1 MTRHKQ
7 DYERSARRF
16 CAVHN
21 KIWDPK
27 TNSCRPKKS
36 KKKTSKKTKKKTK
49 QKGGEKQELNDE
61 KTLFVFY
68 SFNEGQESWN
78 YKLPGD
84 WWWVGSGSTDDDEL
98 PNEEQFSGS
107 SKHYSK
113 AKTYL
118 NSFFNKLQKKNII
131 KNFKLSESYH
141 KSKKTK
147 KKTKSKDRPSPSESA
162 TGFSEGTVK
171 TGNDGNQWIIKETN
185 KGIKR
190 WVKHDDGDPRPK
202 KKKTMRGGKC
212 KRKRVRVNPDGEPN
226 QDDIKHN
233 ERCEKS
239 MVQDNT
245 WMLEE
250 GGEDYV
256 KGVMGKKGK
265 LVIKEIKKSKKK
277 KKTKSKDRPSPSESA
292 TGFSEGTV
300 KTGND
305 GNQWIIT
312 ENKNG
317 VKRWVKT
324 ETKQVKHKGKQ
335 YLTHDNGGRPFL
347 VTIDGKHVCIYR
359 SKAKAN
365 MLNDFP
371 AKEDYSEMVKEYKG
385 VTKIFIGKSSAKSKM
400 AKFSGGHG
408 SKFDGNTILI
418 EISPKR
424 YCHIGCDVFEFS
436 TKDSI
441 QKYDSPVGNNDVPYP
456 LAYGTEYLYFLI
468 SPCEY
473 IPKHVVS
480 DTLTTDE
487 LWEKFHG
494 VFKEGGPW
502 VSEVDKDK
510 KKLKI
515 KMIQKRL

>member
-1 MTRHKQ
+1 MLVIIIMKKNKKGGGKNWDNMYLEYNKGSSHKFWEITR
-7 DYERSARRF
+7 D
-16 CAVHN
+16 
-21 KIWDPK
+21 
-27 TNSCRPKKS
+27 KS
-36 KKKTSKKTKKKTK
+36 KITTRWGRIDTK
-49 QKGGEKQELNDE
+49 
-61 KTLFVFY
+61 
-68 SFNEGQESWN
+68 GQETTKD
-78 YKLPGD
+78 YG
-84 WWWVGSGSTDDDEL
+84 
-98 PNEEQFSGS
+98 
-107 SKHYSK
+107 SK
-113 AKTYL
+113 AKDQY
-118 NSFFNKLQKKNII
+118 
-131 KNFKLSESYH
+131 
-141 KSKKTK
+141 TK
-147 KKTKSKDRPSPSESA
+147 
-162 TGFSEGTVK
+162 
-171 TGNDGNQWIIKETN
+171 
-185 KGIKR
+185 
-190 WVKHDDGDPRPK
+190 
-202 KKKTMRGGKC
+202 
-212 KRKRVRVNPDGEPN
+212 
-226 QDDIKHN
+226 
-233 ERCEKS
+233 
-239 MVQDNT
+239 MVA
-245 WMLEE
+245 
-250 GGEDYV
+250 
-256 KGVMGKKGK
+256 
-265 LVIKEIKKSKKK
+265 SKKK
-277 KKTKSKDRPSPSESA
+277 KGYVSHWKKGSTTHDCTKMVMYKKQKSFKINTYKNGKRK
-292 TGFSEGTV
+292 V
-300 KTGND
+300 KTIKIPVIKGAIKGIQGD
-305 GNQWIIT
+305 KGTIYKYKGKFNQFADKPTPIPKDYVKIKLSPDEIKLYCG
-312 ENKNG
+312 EN
-317 VKRWVKT
+317 

-359 SKAKAN
+359 VPKAKAN
-365 MLNDFP
+365 MLDDFP

-487 LWEKFHG
+487 LWDKFHG

-515 KMIQKRL
+515 KMIQKRLY